1 MTEEKKEGLESMG
14 WLSRIGGVLFS
25 PGKTFSYIASK
36 PDWVIPLV
44 VIIIFSLI
52 SVVLIT
58 SRIDIGAAVR
68 EQLAPR
74 LERGEMSE
82 EDVERAVE
90 VSTRIGKYAP
100 YGGVILFFP
109 LMLLVISGVFHL
121 IFTLQTGES
130 TFRKVFSVTTY
141 SFMPSVISSIIT
153 TLLLL
158 SRPVGSVSSPEGLVR
173 SSAAAFL
180 DPQTTSKFLY
190 NLASSVEFF
199 SIWILAL
206 LVFGYSVAINLSKK
220 KTAAVVIAL
229 WLIFIIGKA
238 ALASISRF

>member
-1 MTEEKKEGLESMG
+1 MTEERKQEVAEMG

-52 SVVLIT
+52 SVVMIT
-58 SRIDIGAAVR
+58 SRVDLGAAVR

-100 YGGVILFFP
+100 YGGVILAFP
-109 LMLLVISGVFHL
+109 LMLLIISGVFHL

-158 SRPVGSVSSPEGLVR
+158 SRPGGSVTSPEDLLR
-173 SSAAAFL
+173 SSVAAFL
-180 DPQTTSKFLY
+180 DPQATSKFFY
-190 NLASSVEFF
+190 SLASSVEFF

-206 LVFGYSVAINLSKK
+206 LVFGYSAATNMSKK
-220 KTAAVVIAL
+220 KTAVVVIAL

-238 ALASISRF
+238 AIASFS

>member
-1 MTEEKKEGLESMG
+1 MTEERKEGLEGMG

-52 SVVLIT
+52 SVSMIT
-58 SRIDIGAAVR
+58 TRVDMGAAVR
-68 EQLAPR
+68 EQLEPR

-82 EDVERAVE
+82 EEFERAVE
-90 VSTRIGKYAP
+90 ISARIGKYTPFLGAF
-100 YGGVILFFP
+100 LFLP
-109 LMLLVISGVFHL
+109 LMLLIISGVFHL

-158 SRPVGSVSSPEGLVR
+158 SRPGGSVTSPEDLLR
-173 SSAAAFL
+173 SSVAAFL
-180 DPQTTSKFLY
+180 DPETTSEFFY

-206 LVFGYSVAINLSKK
+206 LVFGYSAATNMSKK
-220 KTAAVVIAL
+220 KTAVTVIAL

-238 ALASISRF
+238 AIASLS

>member
-1 MTEEKKEGLESMG
+1 MTDERKEGLESMG

-52 SVVLIT
+52 SVFMIT
-58 SRIDIGAAVR
+58 TRVDLGAAVR
-68 EQLAPR
+68 EQLEPR

-82 EDVERAVE
+82 EEFERAVE
-90 VSTRIGKYAP
+90 ISVRIGKYTPFLGAF
-100 YGGVILFFP
+100 LFMP
-109 LMLLVISGVFHL
+109 LMLLIISGVFHL

-158 SRPVGSVSSPEGLVR
+158 SRRGGSITSPENLLR
-173 SSAAAFL
+173 SSVAAFL
-180 DPQTTSKFLY
+180 DPETTSKFLY

-206 LVFGYSVAINLSKK
+206 LVFGYSAATNMSKK
-220 KTAAVVIAL
+220 KTAVTVIAL

-238 ALASISRF
+238 AIASLS